1 MTIESTSQQVYY
13 EGMSLEEMKDLLRR
27 QGEALQKAT
36 EDNIKLKLA
45 LQIAAK
51 EHLSN
56 TSPFFEQQD
65 IDSQIEFWMKVGDKK

>member
-27 QGEALQKAT
+27 QEEALQKAT

-56 TSPFFEQQD
+56 TSPYFKQQD